1 LSLYR
6 LARHLDPERADVLA
20 VRFADWLPR
29 QALPLTPRLVTRFGS
44 LPVPHPVCLAA
55 GFDKDARAHGGMLR
69 QGFAAVEVGTVTPE
83 PQPGNPRPRVFR
95 LEEDRAVI
103 NRYGLNSAGLA
114 AMARNL
120 ADRDRARGVVGA
132 NIGMNKDTPDPVTDY
147 VACLRALHHLV
158 DFVTVNVSSPN
169 TPGLRNLQ
177 QRANLHRLL
186 TALLEARAE
195 VAAKEGTPPRPMLVK
210 IAPDLDEEGEAAIA
224 EVALA
229 LGVDGLI
236 VGNTTI
242 ARPPGLL
249 SAHKVETGGL
259 SGRPLMAPSTALLA
273 RMARRLAG
281 RIPLV
286 GTGGVASGADAY
298 AKIRAGASA
307 IQLYTAMIYHG
318 PAIIP
323 RILRELDALLAR
335 DGFASVEDA
344 IGADNRL
351 TPVPTGA

>member
-1 LSLYR
+1 MSLYR
-6 LARHLDPERADVLA
+6 LARHIDPERAHDLA

-29 QALPLTPRLVTRFGS
+29 RAPPLTPRLATRLGP

-55 GFDKDARAHGGMLR
+55 GFDKNARAYVGMLR

-120 ADRDRARGVVGA
+120 AGRDRARGLVGA

-147 VACLRALHHLV
+147 VACLRALHRLV

-177 QRANLHRLL
+177 RRANLHRLL

-195 VAAKEGTPPRPMLVK
+195 AAAKEGTPPRPMLVK

-249 SAHKVETGGL
+249 SPHKAETGGL

-323 RILRELDALLAR
+323 RILGELDALLAR